1 VHNGH
6 VELVAI
12 DCEYV
17 ENADDDDRVLVS
29 CGVVLIHQSNG
40 SDSPS
45 CQVLLKRYLKS
56 LPFIELLGF
65 LSQFFRRL
73 LHLKGPVKDS
83 LEHLKRHTEKC
94 VFWDQDEL
102 EAVSRL
108 DIATAF
114 QGNVVS
120 FDSRWKQY
128 LEEPLP
134 EELKLLQA
142 KASEEL
148 RRRKNNEPQLLA
160 DQKNR
165 RWGLPKGNFRHRC
178 LSGGIYIEP
187 PHLCALRELKEET
200 GLELSIA
207 ELLDAPSVQIDK
219 PSVDGRP
226 SIHQAMDMYCLR
238 LIPPGWRHKEQDDG
252 KGDSDSSG
260 PPPVKGG
267 SHEECCWL
275 ELGEAR
281 KVCAALDAVASSPEF
296 DRLFQRT

>member
-134 EELKLLQA
+134 EELKLLQV
-142 KASEEL
+142 SV
-148 RRRKNNEPQLLA
+148 
-160 DQKNR
+160 
-165 RWGLPKGNFRHRC
+165 C
-178 LSGGIYIEP
+178 LSV
-187 PHLCALRELKEET
+187 C
-200 GLELSIA
+200 
-207 ELLDAPSVQIDK
+207 PSV
-219 PSVDGRP
+219 
-226 SIHQAMDMYCLR
+226 CLVT
-238 LIPPGWRHKEQDDG
+238 LSLFFPCPPG
-252 KGDSDSSG
+252 KG
-260 PPPVKGG
+260 
-267 SHEECCWL
+267 
-275 ELGEAR
+275 
-281 KVCAALDAVASSPEF
+281 
-296 DRLFQRT
+296 